1 MQMRGVGSWNAVV
14 EQEKSENAKRRGLWN
29 IEANRICQSGSSFVA
44 ARNGSHAHCLSFFF
58 FPSRGSPYLPTSLPF
73 SSFPSLSFF
82 CRFFSLQM
90 PTAPPTGDETVTVS
104 LGDRSYPIV
113 IGSSLLSRRAETL
126 RAAIKGSSVLIVTN
140 DTLAPLY
147 LDAVVSALGSAPS
160 PAGSSGK
167 PLSIQTVVLPDG
179 EQYKTVSSLELIWT
193 AALEAHLDRAATF
206 VALGGGVVGD
216 VTGFAAASYQR
227 GVPFVQIPTTVM
239 SQVDSSV
246 GGKTGVNHPLG
257 KNMLGA
263 FHQPNLVFVD
273 LDMLRT
279 LPQREFCSGLAEV
292 IKYGLIRDPA
302 FFEWLEAN
310 VQPILERSPTHL
322 ARLIRRCCED
332 KADVVAEDEREGAAG
347 VRATLNLGHTFGHAI
362 EAGLGYGAWL
372 HGEAVAAGMAI
383 AAEMSAKLGW
393 ISDDLAARAVALLEA
408 FDLPTRPP
416 ANMTPEVFLSYM
428 RHDKKNL
435 GGDIRLVLLK
445 GDLGNCV
452 VTRDYDPAALQSV
465 LEGVCQRAKNLGDP
479 IAVRA

>member
-1 MQMRGVGSWNAVV
+1 
-14 EQEKSENAKRRGLWN
+14 
-29 IEANRICQSGSSFVA
+29 
-44 ARNGSHAHCLSFFF
+44 
-58 FPSRGSPYLPTSLPF
+58 
-73 SSFPSLSFF
+73 
-82 CRFFSLQM
+82 M
-90 PTAPPTGDETVTVS
+90 PEGPATGDETVTVS
-104 LGDRSYPIV
+104 LGERSYPIV
-113 IGSSLLSRRAETL
+113 IGSSLLSRRPETL
-126 RAAIKGSSVLIVTN
+126 RAAIKGTSVLVVTN
-140 DTLAPLY
+140 TTLAPLY
-147 LDAVVSALGSAPS
+147 LDRVVAALKGAASD
-160 PAGSSGK
+160 GSSSSR
-167 PLSIQTVVLPDG
+167 PLSVHSVVLPDG
-179 EQYKTVSSLELIWT
+179 EQFKTVESLGLIWT

-239 SQVDSSV
+239 AQVDSSV

-273 LDMLRT
+273 LDMLAT

-292 IKYGLIRDPA
+292 VKYGLIRDPA

-310 VQPILERSPTHL
+310 VRPILDRSPTHL

-372 HGEAVAAGMAI
+372 HGEAVAAGTAV
-383 AAEMSAKLGW
+383 AARMSAKLGW
-393 ISDDLAARAVALLEA
+393 IDADLARRAVELLEA
-408 FDLPTRPP
+408 FGLPTRPP
-416 ANMTPEVFLSYM
+416 TTMTPELFLSYM

-445 GDLGNCV
+445 GQLGNCV
-452 VTRDYDPAALQSV
+452 VTKDYDPKV
-465 LEGVCQRAKNLGDP
+465 LDEVLREACEHAQKLGDP